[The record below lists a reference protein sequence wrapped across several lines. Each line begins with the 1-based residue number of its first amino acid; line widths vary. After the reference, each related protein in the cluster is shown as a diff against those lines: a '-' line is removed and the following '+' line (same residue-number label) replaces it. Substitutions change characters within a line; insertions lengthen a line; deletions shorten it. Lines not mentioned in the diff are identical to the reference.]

1 MKQRILLDQAGLR
14 RLALISANKNDY
26 ADVRHYYAAT
36 GARAIVVARNG
47 MKLGVQL
54 ANQVA
59 DAEVATD
66 DGTRGFVFERNEN
79 KLHSKA
85 TIFRIVRAHYD
96 ITLSQFLNDAPKEE
110 Q

>member
-1 MKQRILLDQAGLR
+1 MKQRLLLDQAGLR

-36 GARAIVVARNG
+36 DVRAIVVARNG

-66 DGTRGFVFERNEN
+66 AGTRGFVFENNEG
-79 KLHSKA
+79 KLHAKA
-85 TIFRIVRAHYD
+85 TIFRTVRARYD
-96 ITLSQFLNDAPKEE
+96 ITLSQFLNEAPND
-110 Q
+110 